1 MKLTGGWGA
10 LLFMVVWL
18 SAVAAD
24 SPGLQ
29 VQDTGGEPGQ
39 RKVIVTS
46 PGVFRAAVWQASGGG
61 IMEFYDLAA
70 DPEAKVNLAGSDRGL
85 FEIGWHGAARK
96 DPDPSQGD
104 YKSGEQGSYGCRD
117 WPSMGHQTLH
127 AEGDLEVVEQSA
139 ARVRVRAK
147 SVFTFWNHF
156 VDKNMPVEATYT
168 FYPSGRIVIQVR
180 VRKMER
186 EFKWS
191 GEYGP
196 HLFVPGHDQ
205 KPEADLGFVWSTPR
219 QEKFDTA
226 PRQAEE
232 LVLATS
238 EKVETSLML
247 TIPEE
252 EQVLFDRHMRHNGR
266 SIGWD
271 RVGYGS
277 GGVVMEPGYDNT
289 WACMIEVGTPGSTL
303 APRMKTAAEALP
315 HALQYRRPAK
325 LSGADVV
332 TDDPGDLNR
341 DGFNE
346 SEGCSVLRGPGPLGF
361 TYEKGEGSGWAPAFK
376 VLRWTGPAPEKVSVD
391 GRDIP
396 CVSALVDGRLVLQ
409 LLGTVEGEKAKVLV
423 GR

>member
-1 MKLTGGWGA
+1 MS
-10 LLFMVVWL
+10 
-18 SAVAAD
+18 SAAAAD

-29 VQDTGGEPGQ
+29 VQDTGGEPSE
-39 RKVIVTS
+39 RKVVVTS
-46 PGVFRAAVWQASGGG
+46 PGVYRAEVWQASGGG
-61 IMEFYDLAA
+61 IMKFYDLAA
-70 DPEAKVNLAGSDRGL
+70 DPEAQVNLAGSDRGL
-85 FEIGWHGAARK
+85 FEIGWHGAGKK
-96 DPDPSQGD
+96 DPDPAQGD

-127 AEGDLEVVEQSA
+127 AEGDLDVVEQSP

-156 VDKNMPVEATYT
+156 VDRNMPVEAVYT
-168 FYPSGRIVIQVR
+168 FYPSGRIAIQVR

-196 HLFVPGHDQ
+196 HLFLPGHDQ

-219 QEKFDTA
+219 HEKFDTA

-238 EKVETSLML
+238 EKVKTSLLL

-252 EQVLFDRHMRHNGR
+252 EQTLFDRHMRHNGR

-277 GGVVMEPGYDNT
+277 GGVLMEPGYDGT
-289 WACMIEVGTPGSTL
+289 WACLIEMGTPGSAV
-303 APRMKTAAEALP
+303 APEMKTAAEALP
-315 HALQYRRPAK
+315 RALQYRKPAK
-325 LSGADVV
+325 LTGVELV
-332 TDDPGDLNR
+332 TDDPGDLNK

-346 SEGCSVLRGPGPLGF
+346 SEGCFVLRGPGPLEF
-361 TYEKGEGSGWAPAFK
+361 SYEKGEGAGLAPAFK
-376 VLRWTGPAPEKVSVD
+376 VLGWTGQAPAQVSVD
-391 GRDIP
+391 GKAVP
-396 CVSALVDGRLVLQ
+396 CASAVVDGMLLLQVL
-409 LLGTVEGEKAKVLV
+409 GKVEGEKAKVAI

>member
-1 MKLTGGWGA
+1 MSSAAAAGA
-10 LLFMVVWL
+10 RQPD
-18 SAVAAD
+18 AGA
-24 SPGLQ
+24 PGLE
-29 VQDTGGEPGQ
+29 VQDTGGEPSQ

-46 PGVFRAAVWQASGGG
+46 PGVYRAEVWQASGGG
-61 IMEFYDLAA
+61 IMKFYDLAA
-70 DPEAKVNLAGSDRGL
+70 DPEATINLAGSDRGL
-85 FEIGWHGAARK
+85 FEIGWHGAAKK

-104 YKSGEQGSYGCRD
+104 YGSADNGSYGCRD
-117 WPSMGHQTLH
+117 WPSMGHQTLK
-127 AEGDLEVVEQSA
+127 AEGDLDVVEQSA

-156 VDKNMPVEATYT
+156 VDRNMPVEAVYT
-168 FYPSGRIVIQVR
+168 FYPSGRIAIQVR
-180 VRKMER
+180 VRKAER

-196 HLFVPGHDQ
+196 HLFLPGHDQ

-219 QEKFDTA
+219 HEKFDAA

-238 EKVETSLML
+238 EKVKTSLML

-252 EQVLFDRHMRHNGR
+252 EPTLFDRHMRHNGR

-277 GGVVMEPGYDNT
+277 AGVVMEPGYDNT
-289 WACMIEVGTPGSTL
+289 WACMIEMGARVRLAGTSGSAL
-303 APRMKTAAEALP
+303 APEMKTAAEALP
-315 HALQYRRPAK
+315 HALQYRKPAK
-325 LSGADVV
+325 LSGVELV
-332 TDDPGDLNR
+332 TDDPGDLNK

-346 SEGCSVLRGPGPLGF
+346 SEGCFVLRGAGPLEV

-376 VLRWTGPAPEKVSVD
+376 VLGWRSAAPVTVSVD
-391 GRDIP
+391 GNEIP
-396 CVSALVDGRLVLQ
+396 CVSAVVDGNLVLQ
-409 LLGTVEGEKAKVLV
+409 VLGTLEGDRAKVAI